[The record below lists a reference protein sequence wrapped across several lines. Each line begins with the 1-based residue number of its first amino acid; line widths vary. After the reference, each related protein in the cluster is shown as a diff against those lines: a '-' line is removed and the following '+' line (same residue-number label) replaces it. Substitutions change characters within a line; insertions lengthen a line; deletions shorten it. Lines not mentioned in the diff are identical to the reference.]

1 MSRKAVY
8 YCAPRFFTSPV
19 NIQRPDAYRR
29 RPTSIVIRV
38 EEYQVL
44 EGLFEGVVDGD
55 WRTLAAGES
64 ATVPIGAFHAF
75 RNRSGGGPAAQL
87 APAGDAL

>member
-8 YCAPRFFTSPV
+8 YCGPAILHQPRQHPASGCVPPPPH
-19 NIQRPDAYRR
+19 IHRHQ
-29 RPTSIVIRV
+29 V

-44 EGLFEGVVDGD
+44 EGLFEVVVDGE
-55 WRTLAAGES
+55 WRTLAPGES
-64 ATVPIGAFHAF
+64 ATVPIGALHTF